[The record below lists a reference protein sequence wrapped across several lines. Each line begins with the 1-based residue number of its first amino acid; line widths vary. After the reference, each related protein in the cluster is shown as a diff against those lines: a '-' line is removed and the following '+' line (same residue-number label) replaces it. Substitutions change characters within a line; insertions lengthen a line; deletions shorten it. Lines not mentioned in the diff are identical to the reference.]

1 MIKGARLWADRDT
14 YYSQQNNP
22 TEELLRKRVEQ
33 SRLESCGPTASVNCL
48 AVLGY
53 DLRVLCPGPYRPQPE
68 EILMDW
74 FQDPRNYERLAAT
87 RQDINPLQ
95 TPGNRVAQ
103 YYPPAVADV
112 FSAHADFAWINRF
125 ALLAEYLCKGYAL
138 QICLRNPGHYIAA
151 VAYDEETEEVIYRDP
166 WPDRL
171 PDHNGFNRRLGVDE
185 YIRNVKGYAIIYTG
199 GNQ

>member
-1 MIKGARLWADRDT
+1 MIRGARLWADRDT
-14 YYSQQNNP
+14 YYMQANNP

-33 SRLESCGPTASVNCL
+33 SRLESCGPTAAVNCL

-53 DLRVLCPGPYRPQPE
+53 DLRVSCPGPWRPQPE

-74 FQDPRNYERLAAT
+74 FHDPRNYEKLAAV

-95 TPGNRVAQ
+95 TPGNRVPQ

-112 FSAHADFAWINRF
+112 FGARADFAWVDRF
-125 ALLAEYLCKGYAL
+125 DLIGEYLCKGYAL
-138 QICLRNPGHYIAA
+138 QICLKNPGHFVAA
-151 VAYDEETEEVIYRDP
+151 VAYDDETDEVIYRDP

-171 PDHNGFNRRLGVDE
+171 PDHNGFNRRLDLDE
-185 YIRNVKGYAIIYTG
+185 YTRNIKRYAITYTG
-199 GNQ
+199 GEQ